1 LTGETTI
8 PAGRHIERIVR
19 ARVRPKWIIIG
30 AGTLVIVVLAAVA
43 FAAIEL
49 GHRKSAGGPARP
61 VCSPK
66 PCTELG
72 GWELYLRNI
81 NVTGGRVSMDVS
93 FKNNTPGGGLEAVS
107 YRHTSPMDF
116 LLRYPRGD
124 TRKPVF
130 DTACPSWDAPRIER
144 GGGAGPDHLCFN
156 AVASGLSG
164 AELQWTPDEGAFST
178 TGTVPLG

>member
-1 LTGETTI
+1 M
-8 PAGRHIERIVR
+8 R

-30 AGTLVIVVLAAVA
+30 VGMLVMVGLAAVA
-43 FAAIEL
+43 LAAMEP
-49 GHRKSAGGPARP
+49 GHRKSAGTAGP

-72 GWELYLRNI
+72 GWELNLRNI
-81 NVTGGRVSMDVS
+81 NLTGSRVSMDVS

-116 LLRYPRGD
+116 LLRYPSGD

-130 DTACPSWDAPRIER
+130 DAACPRWDEPRIER

-156 AVASGLSG
+156 AVPSGLIG
-164 AELQWTPDEGAFST
+164 AELQWTPDEGVFST